1 MIKILQVI
9 GLFLFGLVLTTKA
22 QDKQPEAL
30 PDYYNVAAG
39 FENTFNPMVN
49 DIVDEGNT
57 ARIFLVYDSPNSHF
71 SFNDSC
77 IFYTAEISFSGLD
90 SIRYRIKDNQNG
102 LMSEIAKIYINVI
115 NESRDT
121 ININNISALINPFGC
136 LFWDYYESNHY
147 EFPKGSGLNTI
158 FSLALNIAGIDTQQ
172 NPYLSGILQRQFG
185 ADFFPGPVSS
195 GEYYNLSYD
204 TTWSKV
210 WKLNKQEILTHI
222 SSWNQEGY
230 VVPRIIARWPGNG
243 DPSKGQ
249 ALMMAP
255 YYDKNENGLYD
266 PENGDYPIIRG
277 DQAVYFIYNDIRSPH
292 TDFYG
297 NGLSAEIH
305 CMVYAFDLPDNPAL
319 NNTVFINYLITN
331 RSNMTYSNVNF
342 SLFAD
347 TDNGASQ
354 DDFVGCDTLLNA
366 AISFNGKVPDSGGG
380 GVVYGDH
387 PPAQTI
393 MLLNRD
399 MSSFIVNGNV
409 TGYQWLS
416 RPYTSGEL
424 INYLSALWNDGSPII
439 GNGCGHNSCA
449 AGNTVNYAFP
459 GDPKDVDSWSM
470 LQSPIGM
477 NDYSYFMNI
486 APVQDFHPGETVC
499 IDIALTSAIDENGD
513 HLDSYTLVKQYAETV
528 KTFYDAN
535 FPASCFDVAP
545 AVDEKMVRN
554 NDLVHAFPNPTDGI
568 LWINMNAIQATAE
581 YQVLDLTG
589 RIRSSGF
596 IEGGQ
601 TSINMSSVESGM
613 YILRIINNEL
623 NASVKIVKN

>member
-1 MIKILQVI
+1 MMTKFLQILALI
-9 GLFLFGLVLTTKA
+9 LFGFMQTTIA

-30 PDYYNVAAG
+30 PDYYNTTAG
-39 FENTFNPMVN
+39 FEYTFNPMVN

-57 ARIFLVYDSPNSHF
+57 ARIFVVYDSPNSHF
-71 SFNDSC
+71 TFNDSC
-77 IFYTAEISFSGLD
+77 IFYTAEIWFRGID

-102 LMSEIAKIYINVI
+102 LVSEIAKIYVSVI
-115 NESRDT
+115 NQSMDT

-136 LFWDYYESNHY
+136 MFWDYYESNHY

-158 FSLALNIAGIDTQQ
+158 FSLSLNIAGTDINQ

-204 TTWSKV
+204 TTWTKV
-210 WKLNKQEILTHI
+210 WKLNKQEIQTHI
-222 SSWNQEGY
+222 SSWDQAGY
-230 VVPRIIARWPGNG
+230 VVPFSIARWPGNG

-255 YYDKNENGLYD
+255 YYDKNENGVYD
-266 PENGDYPIIRG
+266 PVNGDYPVIRG
-277 DQAVYFIYNDIRSPH
+277 DQAVYFIYNDIRAPH
-292 TDFYG
+292 TDF
-297 NGLSAEIH
+297 NGTGLTAEIH

-366 AISFNGKVPDSGGG
+366 AISYNGQVPDIG
-380 GVVYGDH
+380 YGDH
-387 PPAQTI
+387 PPAQSI

-399 MSSFIVNGNV
+399 MSSFIINANA

-424 INYLSALWNDGSPII
+424 TNYLNALWNDGSPII

-449 AGNTVNYAFP
+449 TGNAVKYAFP
-459 GDPKDVDSWSM
+459 GDPNDVDSWSM
-470 LQSPIGM
+470 LQSPVGM
-477 NDYSYFMNI
+477 SDYSYFINI
-486 APVQDFHPGETVC
+486 EPATDFQPGETVC
-499 IDIALTSAIDENGD
+499 IDVALTSAIDENGD
-513 HLDSYTLVKQYAETV
+513 HLDSYSLVKQYAATV
-528 KTFYDAN
+528 KAFYDEN

-545 AVDEKMVRN
+545 AINESMTIN
-554 NDLVHAFPNPTDGI
+554 NTSVHLFPNPTDGI
-568 LWINMNAIQATAE
+568 LWIQMKTIQATAE

-589 RIRSSGF
+589 RIRNSGF
-596 IEGGQ
+596 TDGAQ
-601 TSINMSSVESGM
+601 TSISMSSLESGM
-613 YILRIINNEL
+613 YILRIVNNDF
-623 NASVKIVKN
+623 NASIKFVKN